1 MKLSS
6 IHYAGLAT
14 ILFENLVNDFG
25 FVIGRADKRYTLW
38 KYTKSEESMTIAF
51 VHVLSD
57 NRTRVEIQYP
67 DVYICE
73 ELRGEHRMV
82 LDRKAAKV
90 AAARAAAPK
99 TPFDFTEVPFGEIRG
114 MKIKEANEWHWV
126 RFANSGNFKWTDAY
140 GTEFDFEELVMQ
152 KLAEFN
158 CEKVADTWYTP
169 SQIISPK
176 RWMYL
181 ANTTL
186 VPEHKAA
193 YDAMCV
199 RHGLQKLMGRWFMP
213 IALEGEKPWMT
224 TARQILP
231 LIENGNP
238 FSFVPH
244 FNGNDFFFGI
254 PVKFREEDK
263 KDVYTYYGSSHM
275 LLITNKKGV
284 KVAKRTKGKTIEV
297 LEYEVL
303 TDHEGNPYVMVNKF
317 NIK

>member
-1 MKLSS
+1 MRLSS
-6 IHYAGLAT
+6 IHYAGLASV
-14 ILFENLVNDFG
+14 LFDNLKNSFG

-38 KYTKSEESMTIAF
+38 KYTREDDVITVAF

-57 NRTRVEIQYP
+57 SRTRVELKYP

-82 LDRKAAKV
+82 LNRKAAKL
-90 AAARAAAPK
+90 AAAKAATPK
-99 TPFDFTEVPFGEIRG
+99 SVFDMYEIPFGEIRG
-114 MKIKEANEWHWV
+114 TKIKETNEWAWV

-140 GTEFDFEELVMQ
+140 GTEFDFEPLVME
-152 KLAEFN
+152 KLAEFG
-158 CEKVADTWYTP
+158 CEKIVDQWCTP
-169 SQIISPK
+169 TQLNNPK

-181 ANTTL
+181 ANITID
-186 VPEHKAA
+186 PERKAA
-193 YDAMCV
+193 YEAMCV
-199 RHGLQKLMGRWFMP
+199 RHGIQKLMGRWFMP
-213 IALEGEKPWMT
+213 IALDDEKPWMT

-231 LIENGNP
+231 AIENGNP

-275 LLITNKKGV
+275 LYITNKKGV

-303 TDHEGNPYVMVNKF
+303 TDDDNNPYVMVNKF

>member
-1 MKLSS
+1 
-6 IHYAGLAT
+6 
-14 ILFENLVNDFG
+14 
-25 FVIGRADKRYTLW
+25 
-38 KYTKSEESMTIAF
+38 
-51 VHVLSD
+51 
-57 NRTRVEIQYP
+57 
-67 DVYICE
+67 
-73 ELRGEHRMV
+73 MV

-158 CEKVADTWYTP
+158 CEKVADTWFTP

-181 ANTTL
+181 ANITTD
-186 VPEHKAA
+186 PERKAA

-213 IALEGEKPWMT
+213 IALDGEKPWMT

-303 TDHEGNPYVMVNKF
+303 TDGDNNPYVMVNKF